1 VSSFNYTPE
10 GPGFRVPA
18 PLEDRTVQL
27 PRLAKTPK
35 RVAAEVDEA
44 AGIMA
49 DLEVHM
55 NVIGLLM
62 PGRAQEIARLQLD
75 AELGGLIT
83 AAQRLQG
90 HLAELGT
97 PVENPK
103 RQKAF
108 EDWRTAPGG
117 ERG

>member
-1 VSSFNYTPE
+1 MSFNYHPE
-10 GPGFRVPA
+10 GPGFTAPV

-27 PRLAKTPK
+27 PRVPKAPK

-49 DLEVHM
+49 DLETHM
-55 NVIGLLM
+55 NMIGLLM
-62 PGRAQEIARLQLD
+62 PGRAQELARLQID

-90 HLAELGT
+90 HLAELSN
-97 PVENPK
+97 PVEDPE
-103 RQKAF
+103 REKAF

>member
-1 VSSFNYTPE
+1 MSHFNYSPE
-10 GPGFRVPA
+10 GRGFTVPA

-27 PRLAKTPK
+27 PRIPKDPK

-49 DLEVHM
+49 DLEIHM
-55 NVIGLLM
+55 NTIGLLM
-62 PGRAQEIARLQLD
+62 PGRAQELARLQLD

-90 HLAELGT
+90 HLAELAK
-97 PVENPK
+97 PVEDPE
-103 RQKAF
+103 REAAF

-117 ERG
+117 ER

>member
-1 VSSFNYTPE
+1 VSHFNYSPE
-10 GPGFRVPA
+10 GRGFTAPA

-27 PRLAKTPK
+27 PRLPKAAKPL
-35 RVAAEVDEA
+35 AAEADEA

-49 DLEVHM
+49 DLEIHM
-55 NVIGLLM
+55 NMIGLLM
-62 PGRAQEIARLQLD
+62 PGRSQELTRVQLD

-90 HLAELGT
+90 HLAEMTT
-97 PVENPK
+97 PAEDPQ
-103 RQKAF
+103 REAAF